1 MPSLR
6 DLSITFHTHNQGK
19 DPDTVVHVF
28 VKNRLN
34 TTAGSDQ
41 NTTFISNLLASQRY
55 LEGGDL
61 EDHASSPYLGYRA
74 GIAANEAFDDPSDN
88 TFFLNLMPQQADL
101 ADIVLPAVDIHI
113 LPHGNN
119 RWIFD
124 YTVTFTFDD
133 ADQSTFKYSSKDDGG
148 LPGIILDQDN
158 RDYSG
163 ICAENPLALP
173 PVPDTPVTNAT
184 LRNVTLEFITHDD
197 DKNPDT
203 RLDIEVLNRL
213 GADSFQQI
221 AAKVDA
227 FHGQHFDDD
236 RGVIKTISWPG
247 DGGGLNG
254 VSLADMVLP
263 VVNISIDAGQDR
275 WIFDYRL
282 TLEFADNN
290 DFKAKSVFYR
300 STTSGVILDQDN
312 NKHSGVYQGPSFPTV
327 AARPAPTL
335 TAQRP
340 DLLARTK
347 TVPLALVRQ
356 KFDEFINNRNG
367 SDTNQGL
374 PPLRKIRL
382 DNSGVFNDDAFP
394 ESYLDVRSITPGTGT
409 VNYVSSPTSLGQLDF
424 HGITNT
430 VYFRDVNSDAL
441 TISVD
446 SAQPTIFTF
455 GVHFETG
462 GPEET
467 AGLFDIDFLDFSISV
482 KLTLVKADTPD
493 GLHTVV
499 DVLNWITELENLD
512 TTRKPDHFEGT
523 IEFFHYTGTL
533 LGQPVDFVDS
543 ITAHDKFIDDLIHVI
558 LPTSE
563 KSDPGGFLRQEIRDN
578 IFDRLTKKD
587 QFTGRTPRED
597 LNSTVTSWLLG
608 GIADDD
614 VDVDGH
620 NAVITDVGLGADGDS
635 VVITYTG
642 PQNVFTFQT
651 PADWPTSKSPNP
663 AWDLSPGTLS
673 NIDHIV
679 VLTME
684 NRSFDHMLG
693 YLSLPVA
700 QGGMGRTDVDGLKG
714 GESNSFRGTPFPS
727 APVPG
732 TVFSPF
738 PPHGFEPV
746 HRAINGGK
754 MDGFASEYAAQNGTP
769 IAGQV
774 MQHQT
779 ASTVPVYDGLA
790 RDFAVG
796 HRWFASHPG
805 PTFPNRFYEL
815 TGRLNLDV
823 RGFWEFDPGPV
834 RPVGTQTIF
843 DFLSGAKDPVTGLPQ
858 PVSWTYFEQGYN
870 FLRLFERHTFDN
882 DNIVSFEDPDRG
894 FRAMARAGTLPSVS
908 FIDPHF
914 VELPPGSNDDDSP
927 SDIQAGQDFVRRVV
941 EAVVTSPA
949 WTKTLLLIV
958 YDEHGGFYDHV
969 APSQAAKVSPD
980 LPIDTHGVRVPA
992 LVISPW
998 VAAGTVFGGDTAPAR
1013 QGDPTR
1019 RRNDLHFDH
1028 TSILRTIARRFL
1040 SADPPYLGTRYAAA
1054 NDLSAVVG
1062 TQLRLS
1068 QFLPFIRY
1076 NVQDRASQMMLGIKD
1091 ANPAPGAQV
1100 WQLPTDGST
1109 AQDFSFEDAGHGFF
1123 YIRSHVS
1130 GLYLTLHAATPA
1142 SAADGGP
1149 DAADAP
1155 GPIPVPRPIPPV
1167 VIQDVKFV
1175 PGTTSAGTRTEGAVV
1190 PLPEVARQQWSFV
1203 PTGSGAGPD
1212 LFTVQNR
1219 AAAGMVLQPADPT
1232 QPGPVV
1238 LRAVPPGTP
1247 LVTFAWK
1254 VTSPALTS

>member
-6 DLSITFHTHNQGK
+6 DLSITFHTHNQEK
-19 DPDTVVHVF
+19 DSNTVVHVF

-41 NTTFISNLLASQRY
+41 NATFISNLLASQRY
-55 LEGGDL
+55 LGGGDL
-61 EDHASSPYLGYRA
+61 EDHASSPYLGYRV
-74 GIAANEAFDDPSDN
+74 GLAANEGFDDPSDN
-88 TFFLNLMPQQADL
+88 TFSLTLMPQQADL

-113 LPHGNN
+113 LPHGNG

-124 YTVTFTFDD
+124 YTLTFIFDD
-133 ADQSTFKYSSKDDGG
+133 NSTFMYSSKDNGG

-163 ICAENPLALP
+163 ICAENPLAPP
-173 PVPDTPVTNAT
+173 PVPDTPVTNAV

-203 RLDIEVLNRL
+203 RLDIEILNRRS
-213 GADSFQQI
+213 ADSFQQI

-236 RGVIKTISWPG
+236 RSVIKTISWPG
-247 DGGGLNG
+247 DGGDLNEVPLAGL
-254 VSLADMVLP
+254 VLP

-282 TLEFADNN
+282 TLEFSDNAD
-290 DFKAKSVFYR
+290 FQAKSVFYR
-300 STTSGVILDQDN
+300 YTISGVILDQDN
-312 NKHSGVYQGPSFPTV
+312 NRHSGVYQGPSFPTV
-327 AARPAPTL
+327 AARPAPAL
-335 TAQRP
+335 TAQSP
-340 DLLARTK
+340 DLLNRSK
-347 TVPLALVRQ
+347 TIPLALVRQ
-356 KFDEFINNRNG
+356 KLDEFINNRNAA
-367 SDTNQGL
+367 DQP
-374 PPLRKIRL
+374 PPLRKVRL
-382 DNSGVFNDDAFP
+382 HNSGVFNDDAFP
-394 ESYLDVRSITPGTGT
+394 ESYLDMLSITPGTGT
-409 VNYVSSPTSLGQLDF
+409 VNYISSPTSLGQLDF

-446 SAQPTIFTF
+446 SAQPATFTF

-467 AGLFDIDFLDFSISV
+467 AGLFDIDFSEFSIRV
-482 KLTLVKADTPD
+482 RLTLVKADTPD
-493 GLHTVV
+493 RLHTVI
-499 DVLNWITELENLD
+499 DVLNWINELQNLD
-512 TTRKPDHFEGT
+512 DTRKPDHVEGST
-523 IEFFHYTGTL
+523 EFFHYTGTL
-533 LGQPVDFVDS
+533 LGQPVDFVS
-543 ITAHDKFIDDLIHVI
+543 ELSAHDVFIEELVLVH
-558 LPTSE
+558 LMTSE
-563 KSDPGGFLRQEIRDN
+563 TSDPGGFLRQQIRDN

-587 QFTGRTPRED
+587 QFTGRTPHED
-597 LNSTVTSWLLG
+597 LNSMVTSWLLG

-614 VDVDGH
+614 IDVDGH

-635 VVITYTG
+635 IVITYTG
-642 PQNVFTFQT
+642 PQNVFNFET
-651 PADWPTSKSPNP
+651 PADWPTSKNPNP
-663 AWDLSPGTLS
+663 AWDFSPGTLS

-684 NRSFDHMLG
+684 NRSFDHVLG

-727 APVPG
+727 TPVTG

-746 HRAINGGK
+746 HRAIDDGK
-754 MDGFASEYAAQNGTP
+754 MDGFASEYAAQNGAP
-769 IAGQV
+769 IAGAI
-774 MQHQT
+774 MEHQT
-779 ASTVPVYDGLA
+779 ASTVPAYDGLA

-823 RGFWEFDPGPV
+823 RGFWEVDGSGPV

-843 DFLSGAKDPVTGLPQ
+843 DFLSNAKDPDTGLPR

-882 DNIVSFEDPDRG
+882 NNIVSLEDPDRG

-914 VELPPGSNDDDSP
+914 VERPPGSNDDDSP
-927 SDIQAGQDFVRRVV
+927 SDIQAGQDFVQEIV

-949 WTKTLLLIV
+949 WTKTLLVIV

-980 LPIDTHGVRVPA
+980 LPVDTHGVRVPS

-998 VAAGTVFGGDTAPAR
+998 VAARTVFGGDTAPVR

-1019 RRNDLHFDH
+1019 RRNDAHFDH

-1040 SADPPYLGTRYAAA
+1040 SADPPYLGARYAEA

-1062 TQLRLS
+1062 TQLRQS

-1076 NVQDRASQMMLGIKD
+1076 NAQYRASQMTLGIKD

-1109 AQDFSFEDAGHGFF
+1109 AQDFSFEDAGDGFF
-1123 YIRSHVS
+1123 RIRSHVS
-1130 GLYLTLHAATPA
+1130 GLYLTQHG
-1142 SAADGGP
+1142 S
-1149 DAADAP
+1149 
-1155 GPIPVPRPIPPV
+1155 

-1175 PGTTSAGTRTEGAVV
+1175 PGTTSADTGSAGTVV
-1190 PLPEVARQQWSFV
+1190 PLPEIARQHWSLQ
-1203 PTGSGAGPD
+1203 PIGSDVGPD
-1212 LFTVQNR
+1212 LFVIRNR
-1219 AAAGMVLQPADPT
+1219 GAAGMVLRPADPT

-1238 LRAVPPGTP
+1238 LHTVPLGTP

-1254 VTSPALTS
+1254 VTSPVLTS